1 MEEVSTERTLPLI
14 AAEINLI
21 RHQTEKTLLA
31 GAIEI
36 GRRLKEARDRSSY
49 GEWGKWLEESVNY
62 SQKTADKLM
71 SVFDAYGSW
80 NAAAVEE
87 GSEVQALPAMNF
99 TQAYILLGVPEEE
112 REEFLAEIDVEGM
125 STRELQKAVNDR
137 SQAIKER
144 DQALQENS
152 ELQKTLEK
160 QSDQINQLSAK
171 RDSLEAEAEELKA
184 SNVTYQ
190 ATALAMKKKLEE
202 SHQDP
207 ESAGKLKRA
216 LLAESLKNR
225 CIKVAFL
232 CEQLTNTFNSLMWE
246 MKILSNEDPVAHKEY
261 QKKVRY
267 ILSCS
272 RKKVREEKKQ
282 ADQSDQP
289 EKKPE

>member
-1 MEEVSTERTLPLI
+1 MEEVSSERTLPLI

-36 GRRLKEARDRSSY
+36 GRRLKEVRDRSSY

-62 SQKTADKLM
+62 SQKTAEKLIN
-71 SVFDAYGSW
+71 VFDAYG
-80 NAAAVEE
+80 NRHTAAI
-87 GSEVQALPAMNF
+87 AMNF

-112 REEFLAEIDVEGM
+112 REEFLTEIDLEGM

-152 ELQKTLEK
+152 KLQKTLEK

-202 SHQDP
+202 SRQDP

-246 MKILSNEDPVAHKEY
+246 MKILSTEDPVAHKEY

-267 ILSCS
+267 ILSRS